1 MKGKITLLTL
11 LGLCSFSAMFATQTI
26 YVATTANGGSDEN
39 TGSVSSPFATI
50 SKAASMVSED
60 GAEIYV
66 GAGTYVFGSTVVL
79 NAYTHKFIGAD
90 AATTIFD
97 GNSSVSLIDGVTS
110 LQNTDKTVSFEKLAF
125 KNARMA
131 VVAGTLNGGAAIWM
145 GFKTNLVLNQCY
157 FANNISTAATGE
169 NWGGAVYF
177 TGTTVTVDGCFF
189 EKNESNSGGTQGYG
203 GAITI
208 RHLFNIDGSTTHLP
222 SGATYAVVKNS
233 TFYQNYAFSKG
244 GAVYFNK
251 QLDTKVDAEDATF
264 VVQNCTFLENKSAGG
279 TANANTA
286 QLGAGVALS
295 SGSNSTNNKAQT
307 IILTNNTFINNY
319 MVSAGTNYG
328 KNSVLLEGF
337 RYTSYMANNILI
349 SDMTN
354 GECLFA
360 NQPAP
365 IEYGSNNTIDKIA
378 ANINGADFVADAATK
393 NNLVAPTT
401 AAAVGINTTLSN
413 YPLSATFA
421 LPYIAL
427 QLGSAAINAG
437 INSYLVNTIANPSP
451 ATPVEYVLTT
461 DSRGQSLEST
471 HDLGA
476 AEFISTTTALIEGV
490 KNELK
495 VLAVAEGFQLKGLN
509 GTEEIRVFNLTG
521 KMICKVQATA
531 EEVLIP
537 VTNHG
542 VYLISTDNSK
552 IKCVR

>member
-26 YVATTANGGSDEN
+26 YVATTSNGGSDDN
-39 TGSVSSPFATI
+39 TGTVSSPFATI
-50 SKAASMVSED
+50 SKAASVVSED

-79 NAYTHKFIGAD
+79 NAFTQKFIGAD

-97 GNSSVSLIDGVTS
+97 GNSSVSLIDGVTNF
-110 LQNTDKTVSFEKLAF
+110 QNSDKTVTFEKLAF
-125 KNARMA
+125 KNARMS

-145 GFKTNLVLNQCY
+145 GFKTNLVLNHCY

-177 TGTTVTVDGCFF
+177 TGTTVTVDACFF

-222 SGATYAVVKNS
+222 SGSTYAVVKNS

-244 GAVYFNK
+244 GALYFNK
-251 QLDTKVDAEDATF
+251 QLDAKVDAEDATF

-307 IILTNNTFINNY
+307 IILTNNTFMNNY

-328 KNSVLLEGF
+328 KNSLLLEGF
-337 RYTSYMANNILI
+337 RYTSYMANNIII
-349 SDMTN
+349 SDMAN
-354 GECLFA
+354 GESMFA
-360 NQPAP
+360 NQAAP
-365 IEYGSNNTIDKIA
+365 IEYGSNNTIDKIST
-378 ANINGADFVADAATK
+378 NINGSDFVADAVIKK
-393 NNLVAPTT
+393 NQVAATT
-401 AAAVGINTTLSN
+401 AATVGINTTLSN
-413 YPLSATFA
+413 YPVGAAFQM
-421 LPYIAL
+421 PYISL
-427 QLGSAAINAG
+427 QTGSSAIDG
-437 INSYLVNTIANPSP
+437 GVDSYLVNTIANPSP
-451 ATPVEYVLTT
+451 AAAVEFVLSS
-461 DSRGQSLEST
+461 DNRGLNFAST
-471 HDLGA
+471 RDLGA
-476 AEFISTTTALIEGV
+476 AENTSPTTILTSKDQSEI
-490 KNELK
+490 K
-495 VLAVAEGFQLKGLN
+495 VMNLANGFQLKGLR
-509 GTEEIRVFNLTG
+509 GIETIRVYNSTG
-521 KMICKVQATA
+521 KMIYQIQANA
-531 EEVLIP
+531 QDLLIP
-537 VTNHG
+537 LFNHG
-542 VYLISTDNSK
+542 IYMICAGDVQ
-552 IKCVR
+552 IKCIR